1 MEQNTQQDR
10 AKLLEQQA
18 REYLMQ
24 SKDPIFTQYVQQ
36 LIPRIQKQPQ
46 YVEQL
51 QAELDKSVEYW
62 HQRQKLDAERA
73 ESAAAGQVQETV
85 QPTTQKPMQEQS
97 SGQFTE
103 QQTGQFTG
111 QPAGQVTAQPAGQF
125 STQPAAEPVVQGTKK
140 KQNAEYLIGTIALSV
155 VGGVFILTALV
166 LMGMYFMNGWIK
178 GISLYVVSLGVVL
191 LAELLIRRKLPKLA
205 QIFSAI
211 GMAALY
217 LSTMIN
223 TLSLHNFGMLPA
235 ALIIGVI
242 TVGTVL
248 LSRKRDSLI
257 HRLLGIASCWLCAY
271 PLSMSSG
278 LSMAEVLM
286 VMGLILILSILCAC
300 VPVHRFHT
308 ASQLILLASTT
319 VLFPIAVGCIVWT
332 QGMPVGVA
340 TAAYSVFFLIAHLT
354 LVTQTRYAQ
363 IEKQAGHV
371 VKSGGCLL
379 FTSHSFWYPE

>member
-1 MEQNTQQDR
+1 MEPNTQQDR

-24 SKDPIFTQYVQQ
+24 SNDPIFTQYVQQ

-62 HQRQKLDAERA
+62 HQRQRLE
-73 ESAAAGQVQETV
+73 AARTENAVAGQTQET
-85 QPTTQKPMQEQS
+85 TQQAVGE
-97 SGQFTE
+97 FT
-103 QQTGQFTG
+103 
-111 QPAGQVTAQPAGQF
+111 
-125 STQPAAEPVVQGTKK
+125 SQPAAEPVMQKPRK
-140 KQNAEYLIGTIALSV
+140 KQNTEYLIGTIALSV
-155 VGGVFILTALV
+155 VGGIFILTALV

-178 GISLYVVSLGVVL
+178 GISLYVVSVGVVL

-235 ALIIGVI
+235 AVIITVI

-248 LSRKRDSLI
+248 LSQKRDSLI
-257 HRLLGIASCWLCAY
+257 HRLLGIAACWLCAY
-271 PLSMSSG
+271 PLSMSPQ
-278 LSMAEVLM
+278 LSMPEVLM
-286 VMGLILILSILCAC
+286 VVGLILVLSVLCTC

-308 ASQLILLASTT
+308 DQHDSP
-319 VLFPIAVGCIVWT
+319 FPGRNRLDYVETGN
-332 QGMPVGVA
+332 
-340 TAAYSVFFLIAHLT
+340 
-354 LVTQTRYAQ
+354 
-363 IEKQAGHV
+363 AG
-371 VKSGGCLL
+371 
-379 FTSHSFWYPE
+379 

>member
-18 REYLMQ
+18 REYLMR
-24 SKDPIFTQYVQQ
+24 SNDPIFTQYVQQ

-51 QAELDKSVEYW
+51 QAELDKSMEYW
-62 HQRQKLDAERA
+62 HQRQKLNAERA
-73 ESAAAGQVQETV
+73 ESAAAAQVQETS
-85 QPTTQKPMQEQS
+85 QEQQT
-97 SGQFTE
+97 GQFTE

-111 QPAGQVTAQPAGQF
+111 QPAEQFAERPRGQSTVQPAEQVTEQPSGQF
-125 STQPAAEPVVQGTKK
+125 SAQPAAEPVVPGTKK

-178 GISLYVVSLGVVL
+178 GISLYVISLGVVL

-257 HRLLGIASCWLCAY
+257 HRLLGIASC
-271 PLSMSSG
+271 
-278 LSMAEVLM
+278 
-286 VMGLILILSILCAC
+286 
-300 VPVHRFHT
+300 
-308 ASQLILLASTT
+308 
-319 VLFPIAVGCIVWT
+319 
-332 QGMPVGVA
+332 
-340 TAAYSVFFLIAHLT
+340 
-354 LVTQTRYAQ
+354 
-363 IEKQAGHV
+363 
-371 VKSGGCLL
+371 
-379 FTSHSFWYPE
+379 

>member
-62 HQRQKLDAERA
+62 HQRQQLNAARA
-73 ESAAAGQVQETV
+73 ESAAAGQTQE
-85 QPTTQKPMQEQS
+85 PMQKQPA
-97 SGQFTE
+97 
-103 QQTGQFTG
+103 GQFTG
-111 QPAGQVTAQPAGQF
+111 QPAEQVTAQSSGQF
-125 STQPAAEPVVQGTKK
+125 SAQPAAETVVQGTKK

-217 LSTMIN
+217 LST
-223 TLSLHNFGMLPA
+223 
-235 ALIIGVI
+235 II
-242 TVGTVL
+242 
-248 LSRKRDSLI
+248 
-257 HRLLGIASCWLCAY
+257 
-271 PLSMSSG
+271 SG
-278 LSMAEVLM
+278 
-286 VMGLILILSILCAC
+286 C
-300 VPVHRFHT
+300 
-308 ASQLILLASTT
+308 
-319 VLFPIAVGCIVWT
+319 FP
-332 QGMPVGVA
+332 Q
-340 TAAYSVFFLIAHLT
+340 H
-354 LVTQTRYAQ
+354 
-363 IEKQAGHV
+363 
-371 VKSGGCLL
+371 
-379 FTSHSFWYPE
+379 

>member
-18 REYLMQ
+18 REYLMR
-24 SKDPIFTQYVQQ
+24 SNDPIFTQYVQQ

-62 HQRQKLDAERA
+62 HQRQQLNAERA
-73 ESAAAGQVQETV
+73 ESAAAGQIQESV
-85 QPTTQKPMQEQS
+85 QPSTQKQPA
-97 SGQFTE
+97 
-103 QQTGQFTG
+103 GQFTG
-111 QPAGQVTAQPAGQF
+111 QPAEQVTAQSSGQF
-125 STQPAAEPVVQGTKK
+125 SAQPAAETVVQGTKK

-257 HRLLGIASCWLCAY
+257 YRELLPAGSVLTHY
-271 PLSMSSG
+271 PCPPGYRWRRS
-278 LSMAEVLM
+278 
-286 VMGLILILSILCAC
+286 
-300 VPVHRFHT
+300 
-308 ASQLILLASTT
+308 
-319 VLFPIAVGCIVWT
+319 
-332 QGMPVGVA
+332 
-340 TAAYSVFFLIAHLT
+340 
-354 LVTQTRYAQ
+354 
-363 IEKQAGHV
+363 
-371 VKSGGCLL
+371 
-379 FTSHSFWYPE
+379 

>member
-62 HQRQKLDAERA
+62 HQRQQLNAARA
-73 ESAAAGQVQETV
+73 ESAAAGQIQESV
-85 QPTTQKPMQEQS
+85 QPSTQEPMQKQPA
-97 SGQFTE
+97 
-103 QQTGQFTG
+103 GQFTG
-111 QPAGQVTAQPAGQF
+111 QPAEQVTAQSSGQF
-125 STQPAAEPVVQGTKK
+125 SAQPAAETVVQGTKK

-235 ALIIGVI
+235 A
-242 TVGTVL
+242 
-248 LSRKRDSLI
+248 
-257 HRLLGIASCWLCAY
+257 
-271 PLSMSSG
+271 
-278 LSMAEVLM
+278 
-286 VMGLILILSILCAC
+286 
-300 VPVHRFHT
+300 
-308 ASQLILLASTT
+308 
-319 VLFPIAVGCIVWT
+319 
-332 QGMPVGVA
+332 
-340 TAAYSVFFLIAHLT
+340 
-354 LVTQTRYAQ
+354 
-363 IEKQAGHV
+363 
-371 VKSGGCLL
+371 
-379 FTSHSFWYPE
+379 